1 MNVIRSNNFNIT
13 DESHVLFIYVIYFM
27 LNERPRSIF
36 LSLKWNL
43 AHLCTSRPYI
53 PRVKWPNWQTH
64 LQTHKVSPVTSDRW
78 MRKGRGTYYNGKRIL
93 PKLLV
98 YSIWPWNSILTF
110 SWFWNHSHALFR
122 HWSPLWCVLG
132 LDCCT
137 ASHPSYPCD
146 LSILTSMCLKRH
158 SHFKC
163 KQKTFGSGN
172 IRKIS

>member
-1 MNVIRSNNFNIT
+1 MNLMSF
-13 DESHVLFIYVIYFM
+13 LFMLYIYNIYFM

-36 LSLKWNL
+36 LLLKWNL
-43 AHLCTSRPYI
+43 AHLCTPRPYI
-53 PRVKWPNWQTH
+53 PRVKRPVWQTH
-64 LQTHKVSPVTSDRW
+64 LQTHEVSPVTSDRG

-98 YSIWPWNSILTF
+98 CSIWPWNSILTF
-110 SWFWNHSHALFR
+110 SWFWNHTHALFR
-122 HWSPLWCVLG
+122 HWSPLWCGPG

-137 ASHPSYPCD
+137 ASHPSYSCN

-163 KQKTFGSGN
+163 KQKPFGSGN
-172 IRKIS
+172 IRKRKLI